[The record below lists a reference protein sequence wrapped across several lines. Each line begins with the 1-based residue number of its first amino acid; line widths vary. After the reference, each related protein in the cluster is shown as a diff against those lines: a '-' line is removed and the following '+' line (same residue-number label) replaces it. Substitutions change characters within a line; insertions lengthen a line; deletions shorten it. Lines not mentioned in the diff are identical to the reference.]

1 MGLFKLFAGY
11 TAAKHLLRTT
21 QPRPRPVNIHL
32 HIELPDDEDD
42 SPVYGNYEEDWTR
55 PPIYDAKGREV
66 DEDGFP
72 ISDTERYY
80 REYRRMEAKQQK
92 Q

>member
-1 MGLFKLFAGY
+1 MGLFKYFAAY
-11 TAAKHLLRTT
+11 TAAKHLLTP
-21 QPRPRPVNIHL
+21 PRPQTVNLHL
-32 HIELPDDEDD
+32 HIDLPDEDD

-80 REYRRMEAKQQK
+80 REYRRMEAQGKL
-92 Q
+92 